1 MVWPNE
7 GGKEWKCEGAYLSLC
22 RLGSKRLWPEAG
34 LEDGPQGLGHSPPG
48 LHTSYPLPPP
58 GPHLLK
64 IPQLCKIV
72 SPTEAQVFKYTSPW
86 VTFYIQTVIMCYVHG
101 SICENFRSLLL
112 TLTCLF
118 SVYLYPSNSICQASE
133 LQELP
138 TSTFERR
145 RKADRL
151 LQTREGKKGR
161 GFQLSVSST

>member
-58 GPHLLK
+58 
-64 IPQLCKIV
+64 
-72 SPTEAQVFKYTSPW
+72 EAQVFKYTSPW